1 MSVYPFIFLLL
12 LLYGVWGLIGA
23 VVRLFDLIYP
33 ASRGFFLAW
42 LLACTCIKSFSLL
55 VIRVVGLFTPSE
67 KPLQGAVCG
76 FHCASTLGTSKFL
89 KVGSCDSGFKAGFN

>member
-1 MSVYPFIFLLL
+1 M
-12 LLYGVWGLIGA
+12 
-23 VVRLFDLIYP
+23 RLFDLIYP

-76 FHCASTLGTSKFL
+76 FHCVSTLGTSKFL